1 MMLSLRLWLNTLS
14 LCGRPNIIRELDHRL
29 SKVEFLLSPSLL
41 LSYVQH
47 PIWPGLG
54 NLTVAARE

>member
-14 LCGRPNIIRELDHRL
+14 LSGRPNTIRELDHRFF
-29 SKVEFLLSPSLL
+29 KIEFLLSPSLL
-41 LSYVQH
+41 LSYVPH
-47 PIWPGLG
+47 PICPGLG